1 MRKGLRAMLLAVGL
15 AGPASAQQF
24 TTAAEVRPILEMT
37 TANWVAVREY
47 EGQDLVYFTHL
58 VAWRCGLTAVRFSVN
73 STRSD
78 HVWPMEPCYEG
89 TASPNAIRADHFL
102 PYVALPLRSVDSISV
117 VLELDDGTFLKASF
131 DRAQVL
137 MP

>member
-1 MRKGLRAMLLAVGL
+1 MRKSLWGAALLAGL
-15 AGPASAQQF
+15 AVPAAAQQF

-37 TANWVAVREY
+37 TANWVAVREFD
-47 EGQDLVYFTHL
+47 GQDLVYFTHL
-58 VAWRCGLTAVRFSVN
+58 LAWRCGLTAVRFSIN
-73 STRSD
+73 STKSD

-89 TASPNAIRADHFL
+89 TASPNAIKADQFL
-102 PYVALPLRSVDSISV
+102 PYVALPLRSVDQIAV
-117 VLELDDGTFLKASF
+117 VLEMDDGTFLKATF